1 MFFKHSQLQSLVG
14 LVLLKK
20 KQTHAKK
27 KQEDTQ
33 FLSLRKIKI
42 KIAESCLRP
51 KMQMFLL
58 KLHTTEA

>member
-27 KQEDTQ
+27 PQENTQ
-33 FLSLRKIKI
+33 LLSVRKIKI
-42 KIAESCLRP
+42 KTAESCLHP

-58 KLHTTEA
+58 KLHTTET

>member
-27 KQEDTQ
+27 QENKQL
-33 FLSLRKIKI
+33 LSVKKIKI
-42 KIAESCLRP
+42 KIAKSCLHP
-51 KMQMFLL
+51 KIQMFLL
-58 KLHTTEA
+58 RLRTTET

>member
-27 KQEDTQ
+27 NQENTQ
-33 FLSLRKIKI
+33 LLSVRKIKI
-42 KIAESCLRP
+42 KIAEGC
-51 KMQMFLL
+51 
-58 KLHTTEA
+58 